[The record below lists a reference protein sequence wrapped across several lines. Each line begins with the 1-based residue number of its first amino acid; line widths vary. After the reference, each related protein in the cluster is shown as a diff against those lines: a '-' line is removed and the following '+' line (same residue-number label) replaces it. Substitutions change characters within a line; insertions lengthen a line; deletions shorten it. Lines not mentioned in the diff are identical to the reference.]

1 MINSEIKNLPKSEIQ
16 IKITVAWDN
25 WKKFID
31 EAVKLFAKEVK
42 VQGFRDGKA
51 PRNLIEQKVGKH
63 AILEEAANLAIKKT
77 YEEVVKEKKLDVI
90 GAPKAK
96 LVTLEED
103 QDLVYEIVTAV
114 VPVAEIGAW
123 QDKVKKTNAKFAKEE
138 IKVEDAEIDKEI
150 EQIANGRVQL
160 VDVDREAK
168 NDDNVM
174 IDFEVKR
181 GGVPIEHGTSKN
193 HPLVLGRGVFIPGF
207 EENVVGMKAGEEK
220 EFELNFPEDY
230 HDKEIAGKPATFS
243 VKVNLVQERK
253 TPEVSDEF
261 ARSLGK
267 FADLAELKKN
277 VEDGMLEEKQ
287 RETKEKRRAEMVEI
301 LIDAVKVELPEV
313 LVHEELHKMLGEFDM
328 QLQGMGMN
336 LDVYLEQI
344 KKTKD
349 DLETEWH
356 TQAERR
362 VKAALA
368 LEEVAKKEEIQVSNE
383 EVEAEMN
390 KTLQQ
395 YKGIKDVE
403 KNIDLGRLYNYLRGT
418 LQNEKVFEL
427 MENLK

>member
-77 YEEVVKEKKLDVI
+77 YEEVVKEQKLDVI
-90 GAPKAK
+90 GTPKAK

-123 QDKVKKTNAKFAKEE
+123 QDKVKKINEKFTKAE
-138 IKVEDAEIDKEI
+138 IKVEEAEIDKEI
-150 EQIANGRVQL
+150 EQIASGRVQL

-181 GGVPIEHGTSKN
+181 GGVPIEHGSSKN

-207 EENVVGMKAGEEK
+207 EDNVVGMKAGEEK

-277 VEDGMLEEKQ
+277 VKEGMLEEKQ
-287 RETKEKRRAEMVEI
+287 RDAKEKRRAEMVEV

-313 LVHEELHKMLGEFDM
+313 LIHEELHKMLGEFDM

-336 LDVYLEQI
+336 LDAYLAQI

-356 TQAERR
+356 AQAERR

-368 LEEVAKKEEIQVSNE
+368 LEEVAKKEEVKVSSE

>member
-31 EAVKLFAKEVK
+31 DAAGLFAKEVK

-207 EENVVGMKAGEEK
+207 EENVIGMKAGEEK

-277 VEDGMLEEKQ
+277 VKDGMLEEKQ
-287 RETKEKRRAEMVEI
+287 RETKEKRRAEIVEI